1 MAESY
6 DNRISLHKLEVFCL
20 VVELGGVSRAAEH
33 LFVAQPVVSAHIHSL
48 QERLGVKLLY
58 REGHAMKLTDQGQRV
73 YRWASE
79 TLSRTREL
87 VRELDGIA
95 EGLRGSVAIAAS
107 MTVGSYLLPPLLSR
121 FRSERP
127 GARITLSISDP
138 EGAAEAVERG
148 DSDFAVLVGEAPAHQ
163 GKLVAEEIGSVEI
176 VLVAAPDFMPDL
188 TGIAVAE
195 LADLPL
201 ISSPAGQIR
210 RSLIDDQLAARGV
223 CPREVVIELGH
234 PEAMK
239 RATLE
244 GLGLCLLFRASV
256 GAELDRGELRTIGID
271 EAAMTVPLLTL
282 VRDGK
287 HLSPVQS
294 EVLEAVREG
303 AAKRWDP
310 HPEEV

>member
-33 LFVAQPVVSAHIHSL
+33 LIVAQPVVSAHIHTL

-58 REGHAMKLTDQGQRV
+58 REGHAMKLTDEGQRV

-95 EGLRGSVAIAAS
+95 EGQRGSVAIAAS

-121 FRSERP
+121 LRRERP

-138 EGAAEAVERG
+138 EGAVEAVERG
-148 DSDFAVLVGEAPAHQ
+148 DSDFAVLVGKAPANQ
-163 GKLVAEEIGSVEI
+163 GKIAAEEIGSVEI
-176 VLVAAPDFMPDL
+176 VLVAAPDFMPELSEISVADL
-188 TGIAVAE
+188 GG
-195 LADLPL
+195 LPL
-201 ISSPAGQIR
+201 ISSPAGHIR

-223 CPREVVIELGH
+223 SPRDIVIELGH

-256 GAELDRGELRTIGID
+256 GAELERGELRTIAID
-271 EAAMTVPLLTL
+271 DAAMTVPLLTM
-282 VRDGK
+282 VREGK
-287 HLSPVQS
+287 RLSPVQS

-303 AAKRWDP
+303 AAERWDRE
-310 HPEEV
+310 HEAV